1 MTALKRKEEQMN
13 STHWFAGLSAMFLV
27 LAGCATPPAPGSK
40 DEAVNKAW
48 DTYCRSGYCEGFPAA
63 IVGRTEGT
71 LTVSINGNTRYLTYT
86 VSGEP
91 GNYVALVHPTADR
104 GRTKP

>member
-1 MTALKRKEEQMN
+1 MN
-13 STHWFAGLSAMFLV
+13 PTKCFAGLAATVLL

-40 DEAVNKAW
+40 DEAVNNAW
-48 DTYCRSGYCEGFPAA
+48 EAFCKSGYCEGYPAA
-63 IVGRTEGT
+63 IVGRTEST

-91 GNYVALVHPTADR
+91 GKYVASVNPTADR